1 MLDVT
6 WESAMRC
13 QRCGQEACQCPVPVY
28 AKRRASDDLG
38 AGGCLAIAGLAIV
51 AFVVGNSLLTWAAN
65 NVTAFWLSA
74 LGVVIFVFGVRLF
87 LSRR

>member
-1 MLDVT
+1 
-6 WESAMRC
+6 
-13 QRCGQEACQCPVPVY
+13 
-28 AKRRASDDLG
+28 
-38 AGGCLAIAGLAIV
+38 V